1 MSGDRR
7 RIRWLLVLAL
17 ATGFYAIV
25 LFWTGGFE
33 LDLGGRKLRSRG
45 WERPATAAVVLGLVW
60 AALELRRSPTAAT
73 SIWSWL
79 NSTSAVALLTTSGVA
94 WTLAAGL
101 QFGTFAAGGSDSYCY
116 VSQAH
121 LFASGNLTGEVA
133 VRPEFTWRDAG
144 LSLIPLGYRPAAA
157 PGRMAPVC
165 PPGLSLLM
173 AATSLLGDR
182 MMYVLIPLFG
192 AGILLSAAAI
202 GRQLGQPLS
211 GSVAALLLS
220 VTPTFLLMLF
230 APMSDVPATALL
242 LGALALPFARGESPG
257 RPVFAGVLAGMALL
271 TRPNLAP
278 LSLIPGALL
287 FVRGRWAHVAWY
299 AAPVALAASTVAWM
313 HAGRFGDPLLS
324 GYGDTGELFALS
336 HVASNARSYAA
347 RLTALYTPVIW
358 LGIVAPVILWRHA
371 SKPFILAIVATIL
384 GTWIVYLGYLPF
396 EPWFFTRFLL
406 PAIPLM
412 LLFSA
417 IVCFALIERIPLWLR
432 TPAAFAFVLAM
443 SLGLLRESRARG
455 VFTSAALEQKY
466 PLAAAFVRETVPSF
480 SYVLAR
486 QHSGSIRLYA
496 GRPTVRWDAIG
507 ADQLDLVVQQIR
519 STGAEVFVVV
529 DDDELAPFAAHF
541 AGQTTPSRLRELA
554 AFGRAHVYAVE

>member
-1 MSGDRR
+1 M
-7 RIRWLLVLAL
+7 LVLAL
-17 ATGFYAIV
+17 ASALYAVI
-25 LFWTGGFE
+25 LYWTGGFE
-33 LDLGGRKLRSRG
+33 ADLVGRKLRSRG
-45 WERPATAAVVLGLVW
+45 WERPATAAVLLGLAW

-73 SIWSWL
+73 SAWSWL
-79 NSTSAVALLTTSGVA
+79 NSTSAGALLTTLGIA
-94 WTLAAGL
+94 WTLVAGL

-121 LFASGNLTGEVA
+121 LFASGNLTGDVA

-144 LSLIPLGYRPAAA
+144 PSLIPLGYRQAAA

-173 AATSLLGDR
+173 AATRPFGDR
-182 MMYVLIPLFG
+182 TMYVLIPLFG
-192 AGILLSAAAI
+192 AGILLSTAGI
-202 GRQLGQPLS
+202 GRQLGHPLS

-220 VTPTFLLMLF
+220 VSATFLLMVF
-230 APMSDVPATALL
+230 APMSDVPATALS
-242 LGALALPFARGESPG
+242 LGALALAFARVDSPL
-257 RPVFAGVLAGMALL
+257 RPALSGVLAGMALL

-278 LSLIPGALL
+278 LSVIPCALL
-287 FVRGRWAHVAWY
+287 FAQGRRAHVVWY
-299 AAPVALAASTVAWM
+299 AVPVVVATSTVAWM
-313 HAGRFGDPLLS
+313 QSGRFGDPMLS

-336 HVASNARSYAA
+336 HVASNARSYAS

-358 LGIVAPVILWRHA
+358 LGIAAPVILWRHA
-371 SKPFILAIVATIL
+371 SRPLILAIVGTIL
-384 GTWIVYLGYLPF
+384 GTWIAYLGYLPF

-417 IVCFALIERIPLWLR
+417 IVCFALIERAPLWLR
-432 TPAAFAFVLAM
+432 TPAAFALVLGM
-443 SLGLLRESRARG
+443 SLVLLRESRARG

-466 PLAAAFVRETVPSF
+466 PQAAAFVRDRLPPS

-519 STGAEVFVVV
+519 STGAHVFVVV
-529 DDDELAPFAAHF
+529 DDDELPAFAAHF
-541 AGQTTPSRLRELA
+541 AGQATPSRLRELA
-554 AFGRAHVYAVE
+554 MFGRARVYAVE